1 MQMCPWSGWEAGGS
15 MQTRGRC
22 LHVDKLGWLPTRLR
36 APVGPA
42 AVPAKVAS
50 LSRHPLSLGP
60 YLLRIALDLTLIHF
74 LLPEQL
80 PPVSEYLHS
89 WSPQR
94 FSLPVANPTT
104 SSSPPPRARSARR
117 LPPQPPQPSRSPRDR
132 PITTPGVRAGVSL
145 LLPPVPSEPPPSPW
159 PAGMQVSIACTEQNL
174 RSRSSEDR
182 LCGPRPGPG
191 GGNGGPV
198 GGGHGN
204 PSGGGGSGFK
214 ARAALVPRPPAPAG
228 ALREST
234 GRSTGMKYR
243 NLGKSGLRVSCL
255 GLGTW
260 VTFGSQISDETA
272 EDVLTIA
279 YEHGINLFD
288 TAEVYAAGKAE
299 RTLGNILKRK
309 GWRRSSY
316 VITTKIFGGGQ
327 AETERGLSRKHI
339 IEGLRGSLERLQLE
353 YVDIVFANRS
363 DPNSPME
370 EIVRAMTYVINQGL
384 ALYWGTSRWGA
395 AEIMEAY
402 SMARQFNLIPP
413 VCEQV
418 EHHLFQREKAEMQLP
433 ELYHK
438 IGVGSVTWSPLAC
451 GLITSKYDGRLP
463 DSCRASIKGYQW
475 LKDKVQSEDGKK
487 QQAKAMD
494 LLPIAHQ
501 LGCTVAQ
508 LAIAW
513 CLRSEGVSSVLLGV
527 SSEEQLMEHLGS
539 LQVLSQLTP
548 QMVMEI
554 DGLLGNKSHSKK

>member
-1 MQMCPWSGWEAGGS
+1 
-15 MQTRGRC
+15 
-22 LHVDKLGWLPTRLR
+22 
-36 APVGPA
+36 
-42 AVPAKVAS
+42 
-50 LSRHPLSLGP
+50 
-60 YLLRIALDLTLIHF
+60 
-74 LLPEQL
+74 
-80 PPVSEYLHS
+80 
-89 WSPQR
+89 
-94 FSLPVANPTT
+94 
-104 SSSPPPRARSARR
+104 
-117 LPPQPPQPSRSPRDR
+117 
-132 PITTPGVRAGVSL
+132 
-145 LLPPVPSEPPPSPW
+145 
-159 PAGMQVSIACTEQNL
+159 MQVSIACTEQNL

-191 GGNGGPV
+191 GGNGGP
-198 GGGHGN
+198 
-204 PSGGGGSGFK
+204 

-234 GRSTGMKYR
+234 GRRTGMKYR

-260 VTFGSQISDETA
+260 VTFGSQISDKTA
-272 EDVLTIA
+272 EDVLTVA
-279 YEHGINLFD
+279 YEHGVNLFD

-299 RTLGNILKRK
+299 RTLGNILKSK

-316 VITTKIFGGGQ
+316 VITTKIFWGGQ

-339 IEGLRGSLERLQLE
+339 IEGLQGSLERLQLG

-395 AEIMEAY
+395 VEIMEAY
-402 SMARQFNLIPP
+402 SVARQFNLIPP
-413 VCEQV
+413 VCEQA
-418 EHHLFQREKAEMQLP
+418 EHHLFQREKGEMQLP

-451 GLITSKYDGRLP
+451 GLITSKYDGRVP
-463 DSCRASIKGYQW
+463 DTCRATIKATSEW
-475 LKDKVQSEDGKK
+475 LKDKVQSEGGRK
-487 QQAKAMD
+487 QPQAKVTD
-494 LLPIAHQ
+494 LLPMAHQ

-527 SSEEQLMEHLGS
+527 SSAAQLLEHLGA

-548 QMVMEI
+548 QTVMEI
-554 DGLLGNKSHSKK
+554 DGLLGNKPPSKK